1 MRFHIRHLVILF
13 LLFTGCTKTDP
24 VAEAKSMLAD
34 YSGGQ
39 KSWQLTGLTVN
50 GQVQTLGPVE
60 LKYTKTY
67 FFNGKYADTDS
78 YEGDWRLD
86 SETEILE
93 VYNNLPNGL
102 MFQKYK
108 IEDVTTNKLTL
119 SYQTNGEHVIT
130 YYTAVK

>member
-1 MRFHIRHLVILF
+1 MQFNIRHLVILF
-13 LLFTGCTKTDP
+13 LLFTGCSKSDP
-24 VAEAKSMLAD
+24 VEEAKSMLAGN
-34 YSGGQ
+34 SNGQ
-39 KSWQLTGLTVN
+39 KSWQLTGLTVS

-60 LKYTKTY
+60 LQYTKTY
-67 FFNGKYADTDS
+67 FFNGKYSDTDA

-108 IEDVTTNKLTL
+108 IDQVTSTSLTL
-119 SYQTNGEHVIT
+119 SYQSNGQNVT
-130 YYTAVK
+130 TQYKAVK